1 MYLFFLCPRCRSV
14 EDRIKNIKVERSEL
28 QEEPEPVAGRGGR
41 ILSKEPRVL
50 WERHNPLVHFS
61 DEEFHRNFRFTKHNM
76 LKVVDL
82 IKEDIQFASAR
93 GSPLSPMQQ
102 VTLTLSMFAS
112 GNFQH
117 VAGYLAGKT
126 HGETPSTCG

>member
-1 MYLFFLCPRCRSV
+1 MTLASHFF
-14 EDRIKNIKVERSEL
+14 
-28 QEEPEPVAGRGGR
+28 GRR
-41 ILSKEPRVL
+41 TICLPSRPA
-50 WERHNPLVHFS
+50 S
-61 DEEFHRNFRFTKHNM
+61 FHRNFRFTKHNM

-93 GSPLSPMQQ
+93 GSPLTPMQQ

-117 VAGYLAGKT
+117 VAGYLAGKKFQ
-126 HGETPSTCG
+126 ESC